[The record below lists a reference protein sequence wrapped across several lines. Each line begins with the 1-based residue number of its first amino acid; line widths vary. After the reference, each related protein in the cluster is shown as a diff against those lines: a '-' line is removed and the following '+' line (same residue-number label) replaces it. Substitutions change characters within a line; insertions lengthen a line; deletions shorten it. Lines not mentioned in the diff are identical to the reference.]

1 MWIFGFLAPSGRG
14 LRPQAVGERASQQ
27 PGVFR
32 IRARFNPSGP
42 AGPPPLL
49 GEARRD
55 DYLIGHKLCALIID
69 QRAAL
74 SFSVI
79 FMLRQ
84 LGR

>member
-1 MWIFGFLAPSGRG
+1 MQGHL
-14 LRPQAVGERASQQ
+14 
-27 PGVFR
+27 
-32 IRARFNPSGP
+32 
-42 AGPPPLL
+42 LL